1 MDRDIRV
8 SLCNIFGFQS
18 TPNIG
23 KYLGIPIKHSGPS
36 ANDFNF
42 VLDRGK
48 QKLSSWQANLLSL
61 VGRAVLVKHLSSTIP
76 NYVMQYAYLPGKIS
90 EGIDRVNRNFL

>member
-48 QKLSSWQANLLSL
+48 QKLSNW
-61 VGRAVLVKHLSSTIP
+61 
-76 NYVMQYAYLPGKIS
+76 
-90 EGIDRVNRNFL
+90 